1 MLWLAPL
8 AVAAITFVFSMLG
21 MSGGQLIIPTLFW
34 LGLDFKTQ
42 AIPTG
47 LLCAA
52 VSATSAAFTYVR
64 TRQVNWRVGLPFML
78 AILVGPPLGA
88 ATNARLPTK
97 PIIAAF
103 AAFTAAAALLMLSG
117 WRPRGGGL
125 SRRGQWMLGL
135 FGGLGLGFLVGLIG
149 RGGGSFI
156 VPLLYICGLEAKAA
170 AATSAVIV
178 TGSNW
183 VGFVSHLPTAQIPPA
198 VAAASAAAAL
208 VGSQLGSNFMVR
220 RLDKRQVKK
229 AFGVVL
235 LFVAGVLLVKDVILA
250 P

>member
-1 MLWLAPL
+1 MMTLAPF
-8 AVAAITFVFSMLG
+8 AVLVITFCFSMLG
-21 MSGGQLIIPTLFW
+21 MSGGQLIIPVLFW
-34 LGLDFKTQ
+34 LGLDFKSQ

-52 VSATSAAFTYVR
+52 VSATSAAFTYIR
-64 TRQVNWRVGLPFML
+64 TRQVNWAVGLPFMI

-88 ATNARLPTK
+88 ATNARLPAK

-103 AAFTAAAALLMLSG
+103 AAFTAFAAILMLSG
-117 WRPRGGGL
+117 WRPRTGAL
-125 SRRGQWMLGL
+125 SRRAQWAVGL

-149 RGGGSFI
+149 RGGGSFV
-156 VPLLYICGLEAKAA
+156 VPLLIICGLDPKTA

-183 VGFVSHLPTAQIPPA
+183 VGFLSHLRHAQIPPA
-198 VAAASAAAAL
+198 IAAISAIAAL

-220 RLDKRQVKK
+220 RLDRRQVRK
-229 AFGVVL
+229 AFGVL
-235 LFVAGVLLVKDVILA
+235 LLIVAGILLVKDVIL
-250 P
+250 